1 MTVIMA
7 NSEVTKVRIVTCIV
21 CGSVFPTGR
30 KRRSV
35 YCSQKCFKKAQ
46 TEKNKSLKN
55 IRAEQE
61 GGWLEEYHLPHEAGL
76 SECHVPAHVLE
87 IADYREEDRL
97 IVEDVDRVF
106 RAMTA
111 ETQPRR
117 ASNWVSRMMY
127 QTRHGWKYKSIKNKR
142 KRGLPAV

>member
-1 MTVIMA
+1 MA
-7 NSEVTKVRIVTCIV
+7 NREVPKVRIVNCVV

-35 YCSQKCFKKAQ
+35 YCSQKCFKKAPA
-46 TEKNKSLKN
+46 EKNKSLKN
-55 IRAEQE
+55 IRAQEE

-76 SECHVPAHVLE
+76 TESRVPAHVLE
-87 IADYREEDRL
+87 LAEYREDDKL

-127 QTRHGWKYKSIKNKR
+127 QTRHGWKYKSIKNRR

>member
-7 NSEVTKVRIVTCIV
+7 NSEVPKIRIVNCVV
-21 CGSVFPTGR
+21 CRSIFPTEHN
-30 KRRSV
+30 RRSV
-35 YCSQKCFKKAQ
+35 YCSSACFKKAQ
-46 TEKNKSLKN
+46 AEKNRSFKN
-55 IRAEQE
+55 IRAEEE
-61 GGWLEEYHLPHEAGL
+61 GGWLEEHHLPHEAGL
-76 SECHVPAHVLE
+76 TESHVPAHVLE
-87 IADYREEDRL
+87 LAEYREDDKL

-106 RAMTA
+106 LAMTA

-127 QTRHGWKYKSIKNKR
+127 QTRHGWKYKSIKNRR

>member
-1 MTVIMA
+1 MKS
-7 NSEVTKVRIVTCIV
+7 NREVTKVRVVTCIV

-55 IRAEQE
+55 IRAQE
-61 GGWLEEYHLPHEAGL
+61 EGDWLEEHHLPHEAGL
-76 SECHVPAHVLE
+76 TESRVPTHVLE
-87 IADYREEDRL
+87 LAEYREDDKL
-97 IVEDVDRVF
+97 IVEDVERVF

-111 ETQPRR
+111 ETEPRR

-127 QTRHGWKYKSIKNKR
+127 QTRHGWKDKSIKNRR